1 MQVLDRLDRSHRA
14 DLCGLLPRL
23 GLMLGVLV
31 LCWVLPV
38 PPALRGLASYAPLHA
53 ALETLSIIVS
63 SLIFSLAWGS
73 RLRQV
78 PGNVYVLACA
88 FAGVALLDFSHTL
101 SYSGM
106 PDYVTPAGPE
116 KAIDFWLTA
125 RLLASL
131 GLLWM
136 VAVPWQSGL
145 RPWARHA
152 LLLGTLALVALVHW
166 AVLLHPESLPHTF
179 VAGQGLTP
187 LKVASEYALVALLL
201 LTALLL
207 LRRMR
212 EPTPFNAVALL
223 GAVLSMAMSE
233 LFFTLYANVADMLN
247 LAGHIYKVIAYV
259 FLHRAVFIEAVERP
273 YTELE
278 QVRERL
284 QATLL
289 TVPDL
294 VFEVDADGRYLS
306 YHSPP
311 SDLLAA
317 PPSELIGRLVSEV
330 LPPEATATVMQT
342 LADAL
347 EHGSAGGRRIVL
359 DLPVGRHYF
368 ELHATRCQPDAGERA
383 RLIVLSRDITQEVL
397 AREALMEAAQQ
408 TQAILD
414 NVVDGIITIDRR
426 GTVQSFNRSASKI
439 FGYDASEV
447 VGRNVTLLMPAP
459 YAQEHDGYL
468 DHYARTG
475 LRQVIGRDRE
485 VEGLRKNGER
495 FPLSLAVNEIEREGQ
510 RIYIGMVRDITQRR
524 ATEAEI
530 QRLAFFD
537 QLTDLPNRRL
547 LLDRLDRAVLSAARR
562 SQLGALL
569 FIDLDEFKLL
579 NDTWGHDFGDR
590 MLVQV
595 ARRLSGSVRE
605 GDTVARLGGD
615 EFVVMLENLGET
627 LEQAAAHAEMV
638 ARKILASFE
647 QPFQLLEREQ
657 HSSPSIGITLFGD
670 NLLSAGEL
678 MAHADTAMYQAKA
691 QGKNTFRFFD
701 AELQAVLAMRAA
713 LEADLRQSIARR
725 QLLLHF
731 QPQVDEQGRVLGA
744 EALLRWQHPQR
755 GPVPPNVFIPVAE
768 QCGFVLELG
777 QWVLDAAC
785 RTLAAWA
792 QHPSCGRLNLS
803 VNVSALQLRDP
814 NFVCGVLDTLRRHG
828 ADPRRLTLELTESL
842 LAENVED
849 TIAKMGELRAAGVGF
864 SLDDFGTGY
873 SSLNYLRRLPLEE
886 LKIDR
891 SFVKDMLGDPNGAV
905 IARTIVALGQTF
917 GLQVIAEGVETPE
930 QRDALLR
937 MGCHRFQGFL
947 FGRPVD
953 QASFERLPQALAAM
967 SG

>member
-1 MQVLDRLDRSHRA
+1 
-14 DLCGLLPRL
+14 
-23 GLMLGVLV
+23 MLAVLV
-31 LCWVLPV
+31 LCWALPV
-38 PPALRGLASYAPLHA
+38 PPSLRGLAAYAPLHA
-53 ALETLSIIVS
+53 LLETLSIIVAA
-63 SLIFSLAWGS
+63 LIFSLAWGS
-73 RLRQV
+73 RLGQV
-78 PGNVYVLACA
+78 PGNVCVLAFA
-88 FAGVALLDFSHTL
+88 FAGVALLDFSHLL
-101 SYSGM
+101 SYAGM

-116 KAIDFWLTA
+116 KAIDFWLAA
-125 RLLASL
+125 RLLACL

-136 VAVPWQSGL
+136 VAAPWQAGL
-145 RPWARHA
+145 RRGARHG
-152 LLLGTLALVALVHW
+152 LLLGVLALVALVHW
-166 AVLLHPESLPHTF
+166 AVLLNPDSLPRTF
-179 VAGQGLTP
+179 VPGQGLTP
-187 LKVASEYALVALLL
+187 LKIASEYTLVVLLL

-207 LRRMR
+207 VLRMR

-233 LFFTLYANVADMLN
+233 LFFTLYASVTDVLN
-247 LAGHIYKVIAYV
+247 LAGHVYKVIGYL
-259 FLHRAVFIEAVERP
+259 FLHRAVFIEAVQRP

-278 QVRERL
+278 QVKEQL
-284 QATLL
+284 QATLR

-294 VFEVDADGRYLS
+294 VFEVDAEGRYLS

-311 SDLLAA
+311 SELLAA
-317 PPSELIGRLVSEV
+317 QPSHFIGRLVSEV

-342 LADAL
+342 LGEAL
-347 EHGSAGGRRIVL
+347 AQGSTGGHRIVL
-359 DLPVGRHYF
+359 DLPAGRHYF
-368 ELHATRCQPDAGERA
+368 ELHATRCQPDAGSKP
-383 RLIVLSRDITQEVL
+383 RLIVLSRNITQEVL
-397 AREALMEAAQQ
+397 AREALLEAAQQ

-414 NVVDGIITIDRR
+414 NVIDGIITIDRR
-426 GTVQSFNRSASKI
+426 GIVQSFNRSAGKM
-439 FGYDASEV
+439 FGYDTSEV
-447 VGRNVTLLMPAP
+447 VGRNITMLMPSP
-459 YAQEHDGYL
+459 YAEEHDGYL
-468 DHYARTG
+468 AHYARTG
-475 LRQVIGRDRE
+475 IRQVTGRGRE

-495 FPLSLAVNEIEREGQ
+495 FPMSLAVNEIEREGE
-510 RIYIGMVRDITQRR
+510 RIFIGMVRDITQRR
-524 ATEAEI
+524 AAEAEI

-562 SQLGALL
+562 GQLGALL

-590 MLVQV
+590 VLVQV
-595 ARRLSGSVRE
+595 ARRLSGAVRE

-615 EFVVMLENLGET
+615 EFVIMLESLGET
-627 LEQAAAHAEMV
+627 REEAAAHAEMV
-638 ARKILASFE
+638 ARKILQSFE

-657 HSSPSIGITLFGD
+657 HSSPSVGITLFGD
-670 NLLSAGEL
+670 NLLGAGEL

-701 AELQAVLAMRAA
+701 AELQAVLATRAA
-713 LEADLRQSIARR
+713 LEADLRQSIVRR

-731 QPQVDEQGRVLGA
+731 QPQVDEQGQVLGA
-744 EALLRWQHPQR
+744 EALLRWQHPLR
-755 GPVPPNVFIPVAE
+755 GLVPPGIFIPAAE

-785 RTLAAWA
+785 RTLASWA
-792 QHPSCGRLNLS
+792 EHPACSQLTLS
-803 VNVSALQLRDP
+803 VNVSALQLRDSH
-814 NFVCGVLDTLRRHG
+814 FVPGVLDTLRRHG
-828 ADPRRLTLELTESL
+828 ADPHRLMLELTESL

-849 TIAKMGELRAAGVGF
+849 TIAKMSELGAAGVGF

-873 SSLNYLRRLPLEE
+873 SSLTYLRGLPLAE

-891 SFVKDMLGDPNGAV
+891 SFVNDMLGDPNGAV

-930 QRDALLR
+930 QRDALLK

-953 QASFERLPQALAAM
+953 QASFERLPRSLAATP
-967 SG
+967 G